1 MEVVFLAIL
10 KSQGFSLSKF
20 HWPSDLAVSLPFL
33 VFIIQFVINFKKIE
47 IEGAE
52 REVFEDTS

>member
-1 MEVVFLAIL
+1 VEVVFLAIL
-10 KSQGFSLSKF
+10 KSQGFSLSMF
-20 HWPSDLAVSLPFL
+20 HWPSDLSVSLPFL